1 MSCDFFELQSQCSR
15 IYWAAY
21 LPLSITLATLVKTFF
36 DHSPIKPFLYRHIS
50 TGVWFFTPFLTLE
63 EALNAT
69 RDPTQVNG
77 AREEQAEPAFTPE
90 YWSLW
95 ALPVVTFLQTLA
107 WLALGVR
114 LLILGEEYVVPCFV
128 IATTWIYATI
138 RLAVKPSRVIMWDF
152 FLLSLAHIVG
162 AVVLVYES
170 FGQDTWIMV
179 MAAVNLVLVFVF
191 FTVHGFMPFAIPS
204 HGILPQDVGKSVSLE
219 DYTSLLGWISFMWT
233 YPIMH
238 KGRYNTLYEDDVSE
252 LSPTFQAKPLFE
264 KWYPAWKKGTHLAFH
279 IFKTSSLDFF
289 LEWILTLFSVACE
302 YASPFFLKLILDTV
316 DNDTHPDGSRKS
328 QEELF
333 ADRRKAIIYAF
344 FLWLAGY
351 LKAESD
357 VNHLWFGR
365 RALTRIQTELM
376 TAIYDKALKRVSLA
390 STKKKSAKGEES
402 STVDATQPKNGADLG
417 KVVNLMTSDVNKIS
431 NFLSMVWFLYA
442 SPLQLGI
449 AAVFLYKLLGWPAF
463 VGFSVLFV
471 GMPLNAWLSKRTIS
485 IAKRINVAR
494 DKRMSVVAEVI
505 SSIKFI
511 KFFAWEEKWI
521 DRAMEK
527 RANEIKQI
535 VRARINEVFY
545 TLYWMAT
552 PVAISVLSFTT
563 YVVAGNTLTI
573 GTAFTALQ
581 LFSMVRIPMNILP
594 NLIVQTFAAG
604 VSLQRIA
611 TYLDEDEVSPQFS
624 SLLSRIEDRNELL
637 GEEATPDAQSLGLDH
652 ATLKWNEVREDAV
665 QATPL
670 TQKWLT
676 FPRVLKR
683 QPSDL
688 HHTESPNMPPEDL
701 DHRFELKDITVTFP
715 EGRLTMIIGPT
726 ASGKTAMLLAL
737 LGEMTLLD
745 GRLITSKGVSSNAN
759 GPTQSFAYAA
769 QHPWLRHE
777 SIKNNILFGYPFD
790 EKRYEEVVECCALKP
805 DFEMLE
811 DGDETEIGAR
821 GVSLS
826 GGQKARVALARAVY
840 SPAKYVL
847 LDDPL
852 SAVDSHTSRFLFE
865 RLLSGPLLAN
875 RTVILVTHHVE
886 LVLPAAS
893 YLIRM
898 LDGHIDV
905 KGTIA
910 DLRERGL
917 LDAITYHEEAIAQK
931 EEGVV
936 EESTTV
942 TAVPPGAIGREGQ
955 DSEPS
960 ETTFKKPRK
969 LVEEEYRT
977 EGGVKLG
984 VYNIYFKSS
993 GYWVW
998 GFVFLGVTLY
1008 QMTVIGE
1015 KLWINI
1021 WGSAYEVSAKEYF
1034 STWTPSAQTVL
1045 SYPAL
1050 SMTTS
1055 TRQDQRWPDASRYP
1069 LYYVGIFAATC
1080 FGSAILQTVSAIF
1093 QFFGAIRASKVLF
1106 RDLLLSVVRATFRFH
1121 DTTPAGRLLNRF
1133 GKDIEA
1139 IDDRLGNMLWETGRG
1154 IAGFAASL
1162 IVIAIVFPIFLLPA
1176 AVIFFLYLQLT
1187 IGYLNTGRDLRRM
1200 EANTRSPIF
1209 STFSEL
1215 LDGIVTV
1222 RAFSKEKQFL
1232 DEFYKKVD
1240 LTTKI
1245 WYSFCM
1251 TNRFLLLQ
1259 LDTLGATVTLVTCL
1273 LAVSYLHGSPGLVGV
1288 CITSAMSS
1296 SYSIYWAC
1304 RFYTELEMSLNS
1316 VERISEYLELPQEPP
1331 AIIDSHRPPAYWP
1344 SGTNDEP
1351 LLIVK
1356 DLEIKYAP
1364 ELPSVLKGVSFQLR
1378 AGERVGLL
1386 GRTGSGKSTLA
1397 MSLFRFV
1404 DPSSGSICI
1413 DGLNIAEIG
1422 TYDLRSRMTFI
1433 PQDATL
1439 FSGTIRDNL
1448 DPFGEYED
1456 SECLDALYRVQLLS
1470 NSTNGSLAPSR
1481 APSEPSSP
1489 RPQSPESGTSTTVT
1503 AAEARVTISL
1513 NSDVSAG
1520 GTNFSQGQRQLI
1532 AMARALLRRSSIVVL
1547 DEATSS
1553 IDFATD
1559 TKIQQTIREE
1569 FAGAL
1574 LITVAHRLK
1583 TIIDYDRLIILD
1595 KGQVAEIGTPAALIE
1610 KEGGLFRGLCLKSGT
1625 FQELLDQVRESQ
1637 RT

>member
-1 MSCDFFELQSQCSR
+1 MGCDLFELQSQCSR
-15 IYWAAY
+15 ISWAAY
-21 LPLSITLATLVKTFF
+21 LPLSTIFDGFLRHFSPLKEALDVTRNQKQANSGEPARTTLA
-36 DHSPIKPFLYRHIS
+36 PRP
-50 TGVWFFTPFLTLE
+50 
-63 EALNAT
+63 
-69 RDPTQVNG
+69 
-77 AREEQAEPAFTPE
+77 
-90 YWSLW
+90 WSLW
-95 ALPVVTFLQTLA
+95 ALPAVTLVQTLF
-107 WLALGVR
+107 WLALGVQ
-114 LLILGEEYVVPCFV
+114 LLILGEDYAVTCFV
-128 IATTWIYATI
+128 IASTWTYATI
-138 RLAVKPSRVIMWDF
+138 RPLAKPSRVIMWDF
-152 FLLSLAHIVG
+152 FLLSLAYIVG

-170 FGQDTWIMV
+170 VGQNALIIA
-179 MAAVNLVLVFVF
+179 MASLNMALVFMF

-204 HGILPQDVGKSVSLE
+204 HGILPQDVGKSVSSE

-238 KGRYNTLYEDDVSE
+238 KGRYNTLKEDDVSE
-252 LSPTFQAKPLFE
+252 LSPTFQARPLFE
-264 KWYPAWKKGTHLAFH
+264 KWFPAWKKGTHLALH
-279 IFKTSSLDFF
+279 IFKTNSLDLF
-289 LEWILTLFSVACE
+289 LEWILTLFSVCCE
-302 YASPFFLKLILDTV
+302 YASPFFLKLILDTI

-328 QEELF
+328 QEELS
-333 ADRRKAIIYAF
+333 ADRRKAIVYAF
-344 FLWLAGY
+344 LLWLAGY
-351 LKAESD
+351 LKAVSD

-365 RALTRIQTELM
+365 RALTRNRTELM

-390 STKKKSAKGEES
+390 QTEKKSTKEKED
-402 STVDATQPKNGADLG
+402 STTDATHPKKGADLG
-417 KVVNLMTSDVNKIS
+417 KVVNLMTADVNKINS
-431 NFLSMVWFLYA
+431 FFAMVWFFYA
-442 SPLQLGI
+442 NPVQLVI
-449 AAVFLYKLLGWPAF
+449 AAIFLYKLLGWSAF

-471 GMPLNAWLSKRTIS
+471 GMPLNAWLSKRTIA
-485 IAKRINVAR
+485 ITKQINVAR
-494 DKRMSVVAEVI
+494 DKRMSVVTEVI
-505 SSIKFI
+505 NSIKFI
-511 KFFAWEEKWI
+511 KFFAWEEKWV
-521 DRAMEK
+521 DRTMEK
-527 RANEIKQI
+527 RTNEIKQI
-535 VRARINEVFY
+535 IRARVNEVFY

-563 YVVAGNTLTI
+563 YVATGHDLTI

-581 LFSMVRIPMNILP
+581 LFSMVRMPMNILP
-594 NLIVQTFAAG
+594 NLIVQTFTAW

-611 TYLDEDEVSPQFS
+611 TYLDEDEVSPQVS
-624 SLLSRIEDRNELL
+624 SLLSQTEERDELSE
-637 GEEATPDAQSLGLDH
+637 EEATTHTQGLGLDH
-652 ATLKWNEVREDAV
+652 ATLKWNEVKEDTV
-665 QATPL
+665 QPTPS
-670 TQKWLT
+670 TKKWFT
-676 FPRVLKR
+676 VPRIFKR
-683 QPSDL
+683 QPPELLLDPSN
-688 HHTESPNMPPEDL
+688 TTQEDL
-701 DHRFELKDITVTFP
+701 DHKFELKDITVSFP
-715 EGRLTMIIGPT
+715 EGKLTMIVGPT
-726 ASGKTAMLLAL
+726 ASGKTAMLMAL

-745 GRLITSKGVSSNAN
+745 GRLIMSKDISSNAN
-759 GPTQSFAYAA
+759 GLTQSFAYAA
-769 QHPWLRHE
+769 QLPWLRHE

-790 EKRYEEVVECCALKP
+790 EKRYKGVVECCALKP

-840 SPAKYVL
+840 SPAKYVF

-898 LDGHIDV
+898 LDGRIDA

-917 LDAITYHEEAIAQK
+917 LDTITYHEEAIAEK
-931 EEGVV
+931 EEAAV
-936 EESTTV
+936 EE
-942 TAVPPGAIGREGQ
+942 TATDTAAPPGVTSMEGKGPN
-955 DSEPS
+955 PS
-960 ETTFKKPRK
+960 ETSVKKPRK
-969 LVEEEYRT
+969 LVEEEHRA

-984 VYNIYFKSS
+984 VYDTYFKSS
-993 GYWVW
+993 GYWIW
-998 GFVFLGVTLY
+998 GLVFLGVILY
-1008 QMTVIGE
+1008 QMTVVGE

-1021 WGSAYEVSAKEYF
+1021 WGSAYEVSAEENVSAWIYSVH
-1034 STWTPSAQTVL
+1034 STQTIL
-1045 SYPAL
+1045 SHSAL
-1050 SMTTS
+1050 SKTKNTK
-1055 TRQDQRWPDASRYP
+1055 QDLRWPDASQHP
-1069 LYYVGIFAATC
+1069 LYYVGIFAAIC
-1080 FGSAILQTVSAIF
+1080 FGSALLQTISAIF
-1093 QFFGAIRASKVLF
+1093 QFFGAVRASKVLF
-1106 RDLLLSVVRATFRFH
+1106 KNLLLSVVRATFRFH
-1121 DTTPAGRLLNRF
+1121 DTTPTGRLLNRF
-1133 GKDIEA
+1133 GKDIET
-1139 IDDRLGNMLWETGRG
+1139 IDDQLANMLWETNLG

-1162 IVIAIVFPIFLLPA
+1162 IVIAVVFPIFLVPA

-1232 DEFYKKVD
+1232 NEFYKKVD

-1245 WYSFCM
+1245 WYSFWM

-1259 LDTLGATVTLVTCL
+1259 FDTLGATVTLVTCL
-1273 LAVSYLHGSPGLVGV
+1273 LAISYLQGGAGLAGV
-1288 CITSAMSS
+1288 CITSAMSF

-1304 RFYTELEMSLNS
+1304 RFYTELEMGLNS
-1316 VERISEYLELPQEPP
+1316 VERIAEYLELPQEPP
-1331 AIIDSHRPPAYWP
+1331 AIIDSSRPPAYWP
-1344 SGTNDEP
+1344 SGTKDEP
-1351 LLIVK
+1351 LLTVK

-1364 ELPSVLKGVSFQLR
+1364 ELPSVLQGISFQLK

-1404 DPSSGSICI
+1404 DPSNGSIYV
-1413 DGLNIAEIG
+1413 DGLNIADIG
-1422 TYDLRSRMTFI
+1422 IYDLRSRMTFI

-1439 FSGTIRDNL
+1439 FSGTIKDNL
-1448 DPFGEYED
+1448 DPFGEHED

-1470 NSTNGSLAPSR
+1470 NSTNGSVAPSR
-1481 APSEPSSP
+1481 DPSEPSSP
-1489 RPQSPESGTSTTVT
+1489 RPQSPESGTSTTAT
-1503 AAEARVTISL
+1503 ATETKTIISL
-1513 NSDVSAG
+1513 NSEVSAG

-1595 KGQVAEIGTPAALIE
+1595 KGQVVEIGTPAALIE
-1610 KEGGLFRGLCLKSGT
+1610 KEGGLFRDMCLKSGT
-1625 FQELLDQVRESQ
+1625 FQELLDQAKES
-1637 RT
+1637 